1 MSAHLIS
8 ILVLVGVFFLG
19 TVRSVNLGVLALVGS
34 FAVGSW
40 VFGAKTSE
48 VLAGFPADLFV
59 ILVGV
64 TYLFAIAK
72 RNGTVDWLVGG
83 SVRAVRGRVAALPW
97 VMFVLSGVLVALGA
111 LSPAA
116 VAIIAPI
123 GMAFAARYRIN
134 PLLMGLMVIHG
145 SAAGNFSP
153 LGVLGVITNG
163 IVDRSDLPGSPIGIF
178 LANLIFNI
186 ALGAVIYVAFGGL
199 RLLRSGARCTDH
211 TETDPADGSHEGAG
225 GTAVAVKARAAV
237 VTRAERS
244 ERVATVVGL
253 AVLAIG
259 ALVFDL
265 DIGLTAMT
273 VAGVLAVDV
282 AADRQGSGRGYQLGR
297 GPADL
302 RDRDVRRIPRVG
314 WDSGLHRSCDRLGVL
329 AGAGRS
335 GAAVRRLGGVGIRVD
350 DRHPRRADP
359 AGGAPVGRGGVGCG
373 CRRRGAVDLGV
384 RRRFEPVLH
393 QRRAGCRERTPRS
406 GGFRLPGPDAVGV
419 QPGAADTRDHVGDLR
434 PSGLVTAMTQ
444 IDLTAPLSGVTVLDM
459 TTALGEYAGRLLADL
474 GADVLR
480 FDVEGAAD
488 PYRRAFMNAGK
499 QMRASQPSGTE
510 LAELLARAQVLL
522 TSEGPAALR
531 SRGLHPDDVT
541 RRHNTLVHVAISP
554 FGLTGPYADRPAS
567 DLTLMAAGG
576 LLALGGEPDRQPVRA
591 WGEQTALIAGV
602 HATTA
607 ALIALHVLETESR
620 GQVIDLSVQE
630 AVAHSLENAAQ
641 YLDLEGVVRRRA
653 GAGPR
658 EAGTGL
664 FRCADGWIYLVGG
677 LGGKP
682 LAWSAIAEW
691 LADGGVTD
699 ATDLNA
705 DRWQQSDWRRTA
717 QACNRFRD
725 LFEVFAASRSKA
737 ELFASG
743 QKRGISI
750 APVATPGDLLRDPQ
764 LVARDYFRVVDVEGQ
779 RVTLPGSPYRFR
791 TSDVRPRT
799 GKSLI

>member
-19 TVRSVNLGVLALVGS
+19 TVRSVNLGVLALVGA

-178 LANLIFNI
+178 VANLIFNI

-225 GTAVAVKARAAV
+225 GTAVAVKPRAAV

-273 VAGVLAVDV
+273 VAGVLALMSPQTAKAAVADISWGVVLLICGIVTYVGFLESVGTVDYIGHAIASVSSPVLAALVLLFVGSVVSAFASTTGILGALIPLAVPLLAAGELGAVAVV
-282 AADRQGSGRGYQLGR
+282 AALSISASVVDSSPFSTNGALVVANAPHGREASVYR
-297 GPADL
+297 GL
-302 RDRDVRRIPRVG
+302 ML
-314 WDSGLHRSCDRLGVL
+314 W
-329 AGAGRS
+329 
-335 GAAVRRLGGVGIRVD
+335 
-350 DRHPRRADP
+350 
-359 AGGAPVGRGGVGCG
+359 
-373 CRRRGAVDLGV
+373 
-384 RRRFEPVLH
+384 
-393 QRRAGCRERTPRS
+393 
-406 GGFRLPGPDAVGV
+406 GFSL
-419 QPGAADTRDHVGDLR
+419 
-434 PSGLVTAMTQ
+434 
-444 IDLTAPLSGVTVLDM
+444 
-459 TTALGEYAGRLLADL
+459 
-474 GADVLR
+474 
-480 FDVEGAAD
+480 
-488 PYRRAFMNAGK
+488 
-499 QMRASQPSGTE
+499 
-510 LAELLARAQVLL
+510 VLL
-522 TSEGPAALR
+522 TP
-531 SRGLHPDDVT
+531 VIT
-541 RRHNTLVHVAISP
+541 WAI
-554 FGLTGPYADRPAS
+554 F
-567 DLTLMAAGG
+567 
-576 LLALGGEPDRQPVRA
+576 V
-591 WGEQTALIAGV
+591 
-602 HATTA
+602 
-607 ALIALHVLETESR
+607 
-620 GQVIDLSVQE
+620 
-630 AVAHSLENAAQ
+630 
-641 YLDLEGVVRRRA
+641 
-653 GAGPR
+653 
-658 EAGTGL
+658 
-664 FRCADGWIYLVGG
+664 
-677 LGGKP
+677 
-682 LAWSAIAEW
+682 
-691 LADGGVTD
+691 
-699 ATDLNA
+699 
-705 DRWQQSDWRRTA
+705 
-717 QACNRFRD
+717 
-725 LFEVFAASRSKA
+725 
-737 ELFASG
+737 
-743 QKRGISI
+743 
-750 APVATPGDLLRDPQ
+750 
-764 LVARDYFRVVDVEGQ
+764 
-779 RVTLPGSPYRFR
+779 LPGW
-791 TSDVRPRT
+791 
-799 GKSLI
+799 